1 MKIKTM
7 CKKVFESVVNNLAN
21 NFEATEQSKASN
33 KLLAETF
40 YKAGILVQH
49 IIVPNQKDSD
59 GNYKPSCFTEDQAA
73 RLKQT
78 YFDTPARATVKAW
91 FKPKWDDVESNPVT
105 ANKLGYVYSESHLTT
120 AHDNYTSCTKGNHA
134 HHIKQCG
141 DIISN
146 IRKATVALLETKYDE
161 LVQYCAQKGLD
172 LEEELAKDAVLANST
187 TPKGIAITDAAA
199 AKLEKKKPLKPL
211 ARIRSKRDELMK
223 VITQHI
229 GAVGGSKTDDGG
241 ALFFEEN
248 MDVPSEIIEAYEDL
262 QGALVAFDESMRS
275 IDGRADVPDCLG
287 TYEV

>member
-7 CKKVFESVVNNLAN
+7 CKKVFDSVVTNLAK

-33 KLLAETF
+33 KELAETF
-40 YKAGILVQH
+40 YKAGIWVQH

-78 YFDTPARATVKAW
+78 YFDTPARAAVKAW
-91 FKPKWDDVESNPVT
+91 FKPKWADVESNPVK

-187 TPKGIAITDAAA
+187 TPKGIAITDVAAD
-199 AKLEKKKPLKPL
+199 KLEKKKPLKPL
-211 ARIRSKRDELMK
+211 ARIRSKRDGLMK

-229 GAVGGSKTDDGG
+229 GAVGGSKTDDAG
-241 ALFFEEN
+241 ALFFEDD

-262 QGALVAFDESMRS
+262 QTALVIFDESMRQEMEDRT
-275 IDGRADVPDCLG
+275 IPEYLGR
-287 TYEV
+287 YEV